1 MNDKSSAIEY
11 LKIEN
16 IDIYDTKLITEE
28 FAKHFSSVGSTYANR
43 ITKPHTTFTGYL
55 KNIPN
60 NPSSIFM
67 SPTNMTEIET
77 LIEKLPNKT
86 SRGHDDIS
94 NILLKKIKSSIS
106 YPLEIIFNKSLLEG
120 SFPEMMKQAD
130 VTPLHKSKE
139 KYIVNN
145 YRPISLLLTTSKV
158 LEKIVYSRTY
168 KFLCNSNQ
176 LYESQYGFRTAH
188 SCENAICE
196 LVGTIAKNRE
206 ERKHTIGVFIDLSK
220 AFDTLNHHKLLL
232 KMEKYGIRG
241 TNLQWFKSYLAN
253 RSMRVKCT
261 SNITGHV
268 EYSTYHKLEYGTPQG
283 SCLGPLLFLIYIN
296 DLQNSILYS
305 TTILF
310 ADDTTLLQ
318 GHQNL
323 KYLKWSVEEDLKLMI
338 DWFRANLLTINLDK
352 TECLLFNK
360 NNCNSPLNLELELG
374 TSIIKCTD
382 QVKFLGLWIDN
393 KLQWTH
399 HTNTLLMKLKQNTN
413 LLKVGN
419 KFLSKASKKLVYY
432 AHIYSHLTYGIV
444 IWGNMTDSVTKRKI
458 QKCMDTCF
466 NLITHM
472 PPTPVNY
479 KKENMLNLKEL
490 ILLENTKLSF
500 KLQHHLLPIRLHNML
515 SSDSRMNSL
524 EKIYHY
530 ETRNKDI
537 PKLPSAKTKDYHTSF
552 LFQSLRDYEMVPLET
567 RNCITLS
574 TFIIKMKRRL
584 LKL

>member
-1 MNDKSSAIEY
+1 
-11 LKIEN
+11 
-16 IDIYDTKLITEE
+16 
-28 FAKHFSSVGSTYANR
+28 
-43 ITKPHTTFTGYL
+43 
-55 KNIPN
+55 
-60 NPSSIFM
+60 
-67 SPTNMTEIET
+67 
-77 LIEKLPNKT
+77 
-86 SRGHDDIS
+86 
-94 NILLKKIKSSIS
+94 
-106 YPLEIIFNKSLLEG
+106 
-120 SFPEMMKQAD
+120 MMKQAD

-139 KYIVNN
+139 KYMVNN
-145 YRPISLLLTTSKV
+145 YRPISLLLTISKV
-158 LEKIVYSRTY
+158 LEKIVYTRTY
-168 KFLCNSNQ
+168 NFLCNSNQ
-176 LYESQYGFRTAH
+176 LYQSQYGFRTEH

-196 LVGTIAKNRE
+196 LVETIAKNRE

-220 AFDTLNHHKLLL
+220 AFDTLNHHKLLM

-253 RSMRVKCT
+253 RSMRVKCI
-261 SNITGHV
+261 SNITRQV
-268 EYSTYHKLEYGTPQG
+268 EYSTYHELEYGTPQG

-323 KYLKWSVEEDLKLMI
+323 RYLKWSVEEDLKLMI

-374 TSIIKCTD
+374 TSIVKCTD

-393 KLQWTH
+393 KLQWTQ

-479 KKENMLNLKEL
+479 KKENMHNLEEL

-500 KLQHHLLPIRLHNML
+500 KLQHYLLPIRVHNML
-515 SSDSRMNSL
+515 NSDSRMNSL
-524 EKIYHY
+524 EKSHQYG
-530 ETRNKDI
+530 TRNKDI

-552 LFQSLRDYEMVPLET
+552 LFQSLRDYETVPVET
-567 RNCITLS
+567 RNCTTLS
-574 TFIIKMKRRL
+574 TFITKMKRRL